1 VIPPGPDEA
10 RRLML
15 AAVAPLAGERVALAD
30 AVGRTLRSAVLATRA
45 QPPFAASSM
54 DGWAIRDADLDPEA
68 GLAIVGESAAGAAFD
83 GVLSTGQAVRI
94 STGAPLPAGA
104 DRVVPQE
111 AADREGARV
120 SMTRAGPGDPRF
132 IRPAGL
138 DFTAGETLLKAGVRL
153 DPWSIALA
161 AAAGVPDVEVSRPA
175 RVRVVT
181 LGDEIVRP
189 GALTG
194 PSQIFDAAVDALCAL
209 IVAWGGEAERTGPV
223 ADDRA
228 ALADAL
234 APMGED
240 LLVTVGGASVGDHD
254 LVKPV
259 LDQAGLVLSVEGINV
274 RPGRPTWF
282 GTMPDGRRVLG
293 LPGNPASALV
303 CATLFLEPLMDALHG
318 VRNSGLVWRSARL
331 AIPLPRN
338 GPREHYLR
346 TALRAGPDGVWLAE
360 PFEDQDSSRLVIFA
374 AANGLVRRLPAAEAA
389 PSGEVVQ
396 VLALPRYQS
405 A

>member
-1 VIPPGPDEA
+1 
-10 RRLML
+10 ML
-15 AAVAPLAGERVALAD
+15 AAVVPLAGERVVLAQ
-30 AVGRTLRSAVLATRA
+30 AVGRTLRGAVLATRA
-45 QPPFAASSM
+45 QPPFATSSM

-68 GLAIVGESAAGAAFD
+68 RLTIVGESAAGMAFD
-83 GVLSTGQAVRI
+83 GVLSAGQAVRI
-94 STGAPLPAGA
+94 STGAPLPNGA

-111 AADREGARV
+111 AADRDGAWV
-120 SMTRAGPGDPRF
+120 SMTRTYADDARF

-153 DPWSIALA
+153 DPWSIALM
-161 AAAGVPDVEVSRPA
+161 AAAGLPEVEVSRPA

-194 PSQIFDAAVDALCAL
+194 PSQIFDAAADALCAL

-223 ADDRA
+223 ADDRV

-259 LDQAGLVLSVEGINV
+259 LGQAGLVLSVQGINV

-282 GTMPDGRRVLG
+282 GVMPDGRRVLG

-346 TALRAGPDGVWLAE
+346 TALRTGPDGTWLAE

>member
-1 VIPPGPDEA
+1 MTAPEPDEA

-15 AAVAPLAGERVALAD
+15 AAVEPLASEMVALSD
-30 AVGRTLRSAVLATRA
+30 AVGRTLRSAVLASRA

-54 DGWAIRDADLDPEA
+54 DGWAIRNTDLDPEVR
-68 GLAIVGESAAGAAFD
+68 LTIVGESAAGAAFD
-83 GVLSTGQAVRI
+83 DVLTAGQAVRI

-111 AADREGARV
+111 AADGEGAWV
-120 SMTRAGPGDPRF
+120 SMTRARPGDPRF

-138 DFTAGETLLKAGVRL
+138 DFAAGETLLKAGVRL

-161 AAAGVPDVEVSRPA
+161 ASAGVAELEVSRAA

-189 GALTG
+189 GALPG
-194 PSQIFDAAVDALCAL
+194 PGQIFDAAADALCAL

-223 ADDRA
+223 ADDRT

-234 APMGED
+234 ASSGEV

-259 LDQAGLVLSVEGINV
+259 LKQAGLVLSVEGINV

-282 GTMPDGRRVLG
+282 GVMPDGRRVLG

-303 CATLFLEPLMDALHG
+303 CATLFLEPLLNALHG
-318 VRNSGLVWRSARL
+318 VLDTGLVWRSARM

-346 TALRAGPDGVWLAE
+346 AALRSGPDGVWLAE

-374 AANGLVRRLPAAEAA
+374 AANGLVRRLPGADAA
-389 PSGEVVQ
+389 PPGEVVQ
-396 VLALPRYQS
+396 VLALPRPQ
-405 A
+405 AA

>member
-1 VIPPGPDEA
+1 
-10 RRLML
+10 ML
-15 AAVAPLAGERVALAD
+15 ASVNALDSEWVDLAET
-30 AVGRTLRSAVLATRA
+30 VGRTLRAPVLATRS

-54 DGWAIRDADLDPEA
+54 DGWAVRSADLNRAVP
-68 GLAIVGESAAGAAFD
+68 LVVVGESAAGAALE
-83 GVLSTGQAVRI
+83 GIVRAGQAVRI
-94 STGAPLPAGA
+94 STGAPIPTGA

-111 AADREGARV
+111 AADREGGSVRMARAQAEDA
-120 SMTRAGPGDPRF
+120 TF

-138 DFTAGETLLKAGVRL
+138 DFTAGQILLKAGVRL

-161 AAAGVPDVEVSRPA
+161 AAAGGERLEVSRRS

-189 GALTG
+189 GTIPR
-194 PSQIFDAAVDALCAL
+194 PSQIFDSASDALCAL
-209 IVAWGGEAERTGPV
+209 VIGWGGLAERSGPV
-223 ADDRA
+223 ADDVA
-228 ALADAL
+228 ALAKAL
-234 APMGED
+234 EPLGED

-259 LDQAGLVLSVEGINV
+259 LKAVGMTLAVEGINV

-282 GTMPDGRRVLG
+282 GTIPNGRCVLG

-303 CATLFLEPLMDALHG
+303 CANLFLEPILNALHG
-318 VRNSGLVWRSARL
+318 TTNTGITWRAARL
-331 AIPLPRN
+331 TLPLPVN

-346 TALRAGPDGVWLAE
+346 SALHTDDDGAWRVE

-374 AANGLVRRLPAAEAA
+374 AANGLVRRMPNAPHAAA
-389 PSGEVVQ
+389 GEIVQ
-396 VLALPRYQS
+396 VLTLPRYG
-405 A
+405 AG

>member
-1 VIPPGPDEA
+1 VIAPGPDEA

-15 AAVAPLAGERVALAD
+15 AAVSPLAGERAALAD
-30 AVGRTLRSAVLATRA
+30 AVGRTLRNAVLATRA
-45 QPPFAASSM
+45 QPPFAVSSM
-54 DGWAIRDADLDPEA
+54 DGWAIRDADLDPESR
-68 GLAIVGESAAGAAFD
+68 LTIVGESAAGAAFD
-83 GVLSTGQAVRI
+83 GVLSAGQAVRI
-94 STGAPLPAGA
+94 STGAPQPAGA

-111 AADREGARV
+111 AADRDGAWV
-120 SMTRAGPGDPRF
+120 SMTRAHADDPRF

-161 AAAGVPDVEVSRPA
+161 AAAGLPEVEVSRPA

-181 LGDEIVRP
+181 LGDEIVHP

-194 PSQIFDAAVDALCAL
+194 PSQIFDAAADALCAL

-223 ADDRA
+223 ADDRVALAA
-228 ALADAL
+228 ALA
-234 APMGED
+234 PIGED

-259 LDQAGLVLSVEGINV
+259 LGQAGLVLSVEGINV

-282 GTMPDGRRVLG
+282 GAMPDGRRVLG

-303 CATLFLEPLMDALHG
+303 CATLFLEPLLDALHG
-318 VRNSGLVWRSARL
+318 VQDTGLVWRSARL

-338 GPREHYLR
+338 GSREHYLR
-346 TALRAGPDGVWLAE
+346 AALRSGPDGVWLAE

-374 AANGLVRRLPAAEAA
+374 ATSGLVRRLPGADAAL
-389 PSGEVVQ
+389 PGEVVQ
-396 VLALPRYQS
+396 VLALPRHHGV
-405 A
+405 